1 MTTYFDITKR
11 KQAQQALGESE
22 ERFRNLVEG
31 SIQGIVVSRRFQ
43 ILFVNRAMAKIFG
56 YDDHAEL
63 VKQKSLLL
71 LIAPE
76 DRDRLSDY
84 TEARF
89 QGDPA
94 PDVYEFQGIRKDGA
108 RIWLEVRTSL
118 ITWGD
123 VSASLSTFMDITDRK
138 RAEQLLLES

>member
-1 MTTYFDITKR
+1 LTTYFDITKR

-89 QGDPA
+89 
-94 PDVYEFQGIRKDGA
+94 
-108 RIWLEVRTSL
+108 
-118 ITWGD
+118 
-123 VSASLSTFMDITDRK
+123 
-138 RAEQLLLES
+138 